1 MTQPYPMNWDSEK
14 MGIDIAT
21 LVKFLTPFLPFLLKA
36 GEQAAAE
43 AGKLFG
49 KDAWEKAKALW
60 NKLHPKVEAKPA
72 AKEAIKDA
80 ADHPEDED
88 VQAALRVQL
97 KKLLKEDSDL
107 THEINRLME
116 GKVVQRVLAERKS
129 TISDVE
135 QFATG
140 ESDVQQEIASR
151 DESKIEGVKQRQQ

>member
-1 MTQPYPMNWDSEK
+1 

-21 LVKFLTPFLPFLLKA
+21 LAKFLTPFLPFLLKS
-36 GEQAAAE
+36 GEKAAAE

-49 KDAWEKAKALW
+49 QDAWEQAKALW
-60 NKLHPKVEAKPA
+60 NKLRPKAEAKPA

-80 ADHPEDED
+80 ADNPDDED

-97 KKLLKEDSDL
+97 KKLFKEDSTL
-107 THEINRLME
+107 TNEINRLME

-129 TISDVE
+129 TISDVK
-135 QFATG
+135 QSATG
-140 ESDVQQEIASR
+140 ESDVKQETVAR